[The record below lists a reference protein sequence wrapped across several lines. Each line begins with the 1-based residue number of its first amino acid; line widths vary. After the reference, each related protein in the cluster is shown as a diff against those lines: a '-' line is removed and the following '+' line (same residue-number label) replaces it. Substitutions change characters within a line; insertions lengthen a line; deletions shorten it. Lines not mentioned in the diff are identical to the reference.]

1 MSILTI
7 AVGARECALRYRHGV
22 LEQVLTPGRHRR
34 RWGTKVVR
42 VDLREHLLTLSPQEV
57 LTSDG
62 VSTKVTA
69 AVRWTVADPVAFV
82 EVSDDPVARVYLAGQ
97 VALREALAGVTA
109 DALVARGTALP
120 REEITAATAA
130 VAESVGIAVAEVV
143 VKDVILP
150 PEVRGAAAELVTVRQ
165 RGAAQLELAR
175 AETAALRSLANGA
188 RLLDAHP
195 ALARLRLVQSAPA
208 GTQLVLHLGDTGP
221 VPPAANGAADVT
233 D

>member
-1 MSILTI
+1 MSVLTVT
-7 AVGARECALRYRHGV
+7 VGPRECALRYRRGL

-34 RWGTKVVR
+34 GWRTKIVR

-57 LTSDG
+57 LTADG
-62 VSTKVTA
+62 ISTKVTA
-69 AVRWTVADPVAFV
+69 AVRWSVAEPVAFV

-97 VALREALAGVTA
+97 VALREALARITA
-109 DALVARGTALP
+109 DELVTRGTALP

-130 VAESVGIAVAEVV
+130 VASSVGIAVAEVV

-150 PEVRGAAAELVTVRQ
+150 PEVRGAAAELVQARQ

-208 GTQLVLHLGDTGP
+208 GTQLVLHLGDVDASAKG
-221 VPPAANGAADVT
+221 VAGAADVT